1 VGDTLRR
8 VRRLLALMLFLTLVT
23 PAAAAQPK
31 TTLPDVEDEVMC
43 VVCGTA
49 LNVSTAPSA
58 DQERAFIRAR
68 IREGK
73 TKAQIKAA
81 MVKEYGPSVI
91 ATPDQ
96 GGFDVAAWLVPAL
109 LVALALLA
117 VILAVRRWRSGGGPG
132 GRGPDQPAVAGL
144 SPADSRRLDAE
155 LREFDR

>member
-1 VGDTLRR
+1 
-8 VRRLLALMLFLTLVT
+8 VRPLLALLLLLALAA
-23 PAAAAQPK
+23 PAAAAGPR

-49 LNVSTAPSA
+49 LNVSTSPVAE
-58 DQERAFIRAR
+58 QERAFIRAR
-68 IREGK
+68 IAEGR

-81 MVKEYGPSVI
+81 MVDEYGPTVI
-91 ATPDQ
+91 ASPDQ

-117 VILAVRRWRSGGGPG
+117 VALAVRRWRSSP
-132 GRGPDQPAVAGL
+132 PPPPPAVAGL
-144 SPADSRRLDAE
+144 SSADTRRLDDE